1 MEPDYANPQHGWW
14 PRASDGRMVPLVVQT
29 AGDPSLLPPTIRWT
43 RLGKPISQVTLLLRL
58 TNWVA
63 SSLFA
68 PGTRD
73 IRKNPVFLLITALKF
88 IVSWP
93 VFCVLVS
100 WQEPMATFHR
110 LVYGLVNSLSV
121 PGLGVQRQL
130 LAHSGPRGLDPYTA
144 LVSADT
150 NAATGRQYL
159 DNIRMDEGLVP
170 PLPSQDQ
177 PRLTYDD
184 NERGHQGDTTASV
197 RPRYLCLVKDFDEG
211 TYETINVSEYLVE
224 NGDDIDLEF
233 VFVSYTRM
241 HFRVATDDE
250 ISGYDYPDEE
260 TREANRALARRD
272 RETLARWGMDAA
284 KRVRKKAFWLDFE
297 CVRNDD
303 GVARST
309 SSSEDVYRICDIVRA
324 AHSMIIAIGPT
335 ASEKV
340 ACLLAHEESPEYR
353 REQVTPWLRQ
363 WGSRLWTLPELLLCP
378 AEYRIRLYVV
388 GDPSEPKPMAKRNF
402 AERAWDD
409 AEAVKELV
417 NHFEGSAILTSVNL
431 IEAAL
436 RCFARRQTDQFSQ
449 GDIAYAIMGLFPSR
463 LRPQVNKE
471 DTGFQAFAKLSLAN
485 DSGAFID
492 RLICLSPPPGAPWY
506 HTQDQWGARLGD
518 IQPFLKVKDV
528 SGSDTVILDGVYGAT
543 IQWERIDPEPYGDRS
558 MGQFQ
563 NALFSFSFFCCTAVP
578 VLIMI
583 GTYVSSF
590 DHMGGMKP
598 PEGFP
603 KFPHPDWP
611 PIDRSGSLVPVKAFA
626 TIIFSAI
633 GVFALVLPVLLI
645 RSKRNTKQPFVPR
658 LIGVE
663 GFMDAGTVETYL
675 WGSSHGNL
683 RDVSLQSY
691 SDTVS
696 TPSETLPAQQAEDSF
711 SFTLI
716 DTHLLTVTHLQCN
729 TPPLAMF
736 AVSSSGTTASTEN
749 RIFVSRHILLS
760 VNIFRAYDFNR
771 RSYDLLNYKVS
782 FVVGQVFSLT
792 ILSRLPLN
800 LVFPYIF
807 VAKVFILV
815 AEATNDA
822 TLTSF
827 IPEGALD
834 GCLLSTVLVLIL
846 AWYPANELPLR
857 LLLVTVAVPKVEVI
871 WGCVAP
877 KALPFRLFVAIFHF
891 IFLVIHM
898 MIGMSQT
905 IGQPGEVSW
914 LDACQTIAQRH
925 STWLHK
931 FFDDTTRLN
940 LSRRQTLARSVARI
954 FLVFAASFLTSVLFE
969 SRDNDGRDDSSLGVT
984 YIVITVLV
992 GLVTYCMP
1000 PASYAV
1006 MVVSCLVPG
1015 IMILSRDVSHDWRN
1029 AILLLRVLVN
1039 LGLIV
1044 HPLLWSTILQSA
1056 QGWAEAAAAISL
1068 SCVGNA
1074 VGQILVQYST
1084 KTWDKAHWIAFS

>member
-1 MEPDYANPQHGWW
+1 MAPDYTNPQHEWW
-14 PRASDGRMVPLVVQT
+14 PRPSDGRMVPLVVQT
-29 AGDPSLLPPTIRWT
+29 AGDPSLLPLTTRWT

-63 SSLFA
+63 SSLFV

-73 IRKNPVFLLITALKF
+73 FRKNPVFLLITALKF

-110 LVYGLVNSLSV
+110 LVYGLVNSLSM
-121 PGLGVQRQL
+121 PGLGVQRQP
-130 LAHSGPRGLDPYTA
+130 LANGGSRRLDPRTA
-144 LVSADT
+144 LVSAGDI
-150 NAATGRQYL
+150 AATGRQYL

-177 PRLTYDD
+177 PRLTYND

-197 RPRYLCLVKDFDEG
+197 RPRYLCLVKDFDEC
-211 TYETINVSEYLVE
+211 TYETINVSEYLAE

-250 ISGYDYPDEE
+250 ISSYDYPDEE

-303 GVARST
+303 GVARSS

-335 ASEKV
+335 ASETV
-340 ACLLAHEESPEYR
+340 ACLLAHEEPPKYR

-485 DSGAFID
+485 DSGAFLD
-492 RLICLSPPPGAPWY
+492 RLICLSPPTGAPWY
-506 HTQDQWGARLGD
+506 HAEDQWGARLGD
-518 IQPFLKVKDV
+518 IQPFLKVQGI
-528 SGSDTVILDGVYGAT
+528 SGSNTVILDGVYGAT
-543 IQWERIDPEPYGDRS
+543 IQWQRIDPEPYGDRS

-583 GTYVSSF
+583 GIYVSSF
-590 DHMGGMKP
+590 DHMGGIKP

-633 GVFALVLPVLLI
+633 GVFALALPVLLI

-675 WGSSHGNL
+675 WGSNHGNL

-691 SDTVS
+691 SDTVN
-696 TPSETLPAQQAEDSF
+696 TPSETLPAQPAEDSF

-716 DTHLLTVTHLQCN
+716 DTHLLTVTHLQCS

-736 AVSSSGTTASTEN
+736 VCGQEREMHRAMLCSYDPKAQTYHRQANLRTSRRQLEGMRLMDQVSVSLAPHPTITGVAESPLPDGLQPDISNTSNHGRQSPVVERTSRRKTEFLFLV
-749 RIFVSRHILLS
+749 ICLLS
-760 VNIFRAYDFNR
+760 VNIFRPYDFNR

-782 FVVGQVFSLT
+782 FVVGQVFSLA

-834 GCLLSTVLVLIL
+834 GCLSSTVLILIL

-857 LLLVTVAVPKVEVI
+857 LLLVTVAVPKVEVL
-871 WGCVAP
+871 WGTSHVLQAP
-877 KALPFRLFVAIFHF
+877 G
-891 IFLVIHM
+891 FLRIHG
-898 MIGMSQT
+898 IT
-905 IGQPGEVSW
+905 IGGTQSFFCEFLYTLIKLFFHETNAPG
-914 LDACQTIAQRH
+914 
-925 STWLHK
+925 
-931 FFDDTTRLN
+931 
-940 LSRRQTLARSVARI
+940 
-954 FLVFAASFLTSVLFE
+954 
-969 SRDNDGRDDSSLGVT
+969 
-984 YIVITVLV
+984 
-992 GLVTYCMP
+992 
-1000 PASYAV
+1000 
-1006 MVVSCLVPG
+1006 
-1015 IMILSRDVSHDWRN
+1015 
-1029 AILLLRVLVN
+1029 
-1039 LGLIV
+1039 
-1044 HPLLWSTILQSA
+1044 
-1056 QGWAEAAAAISL
+1056 
-1068 SCVGNA
+1068 
-1074 VGQILVQYST
+1074 
-1084 KTWDKAHWIAFS
+1084 

>member
-1 MEPDYANPQHGWW
+1 M
-14 PRASDGRMVPLVVQT
+14 
-29 AGDPSLLPPTIRWT
+29 
-43 RLGKPISQVTLLLRL
+43 
-58 TNWVA
+58 
-63 SSLFA
+63 
-68 PGTRD
+68 
-73 IRKNPVFLLITALKF
+73 
-88 IVSWP
+88 
-93 VFCVLVS
+93 
-100 WQEPMATFHR
+100 
-110 LVYGLVNSLSV
+110 
-121 PGLGVQRQL
+121 PGLGVQRQP
-130 LAHSGPRGLDPYTA
+130 LANGGSRRLDPRTA
-144 LVSADT
+144 LVSAGDI
-150 NAATGRQYL
+150 AATGRQYL

-177 PRLTYDD
+177 PRLTYND

-197 RPRYLCLVKDFDEG
+197 RPRYLCLVKDFDEC
-211 TYETINVSEYLVE
+211 TYETINVSEYLAE

-250 ISGYDYPDEE
+250 ISSYDYPDEE

-303 GVARST
+303 GVARSS

-335 ASEKV
+335 ASETV
-340 ACLLAHEESPEYR
+340 ACLLAHEEPPKYR

-485 DSGAFID
+485 DSGAFLD
-492 RLICLSPPPGAPWY
+492 RLICLSPPTGAPWY
-506 HTQDQWGARLGD
+506 HAEDQWGARLGD
-518 IQPFLKVKDV
+518 IQPFLKVQGV
-528 SGSDTVILDGVYGAT
+528 SGSNTVILDGVYGAT
-543 IQWERIDPEPYGDRS
+543 IQWQRIDPEPYGDRS

-583 GTYVSSF
+583 GIYVSSF
-590 DHMGGMKP
+590 DHMGGIKP

-633 GVFALVLPVLLI
+633 GVFALALPVLLI

-675 WGSSHGNL
+675 WGSNHGNL

-691 SDTVS
+691 SDTVN
-696 TPSETLPAQQAEDSF
+696 TPSETLPAQPAEDSF

-716 DTHLLTVTHLQCN
+716 DTHLLTVTHLQCS

-736 AVSSSGTTASTEN
+736 
-749 RIFVSRHILLS
+749 LS
-760 VNIFRAYDFNR
+760 VNIFRPYDFNR

-782 FVVGQVFSLT
+782 FVVGQVFSLA

-834 GCLLSTVLVLIL
+834 GCLSSTVLILIL

-857 LLLVTVAVPKVEVI
+857 LLLVTVAVPKVEVL
-871 WGCVAP
+871 WGFVAP
-877 KALPFRLFVAIFHF
+877 KALPFPLFVAIFHF

-914 LDACQTIAQRH
+914 LDACQTIARRH
-925 STWLHK
+925 SSCSQR
-931 FFDDTTRLN
+931 FFDHTTRLD
-940 LSRRQTLARSVARI
+940 LTQRQPLARSVARI
-954 FLVFAASFLTSVLFE
+954 FLVFAVSFLTSVLFD
-969 SRDNDGRDDSSLGVT
+969 SRDNNGRDDSSLGLI
-984 YIVITVLV
+984 YIVITLLV
-992 GLVTYCMP
+992 GLVTYCKP
-1000 PASYAV
+1000 PAS
-1006 MVVSCLVPG
+1006 C
-1015 IMILSRDVSHDWRN
+1015 
-1029 AILLLRVLVN
+1029 
-1039 LGLIV
+1039 
-1044 HPLLWSTILQSA
+1044 
-1056 QGWAEAAAAISL
+1056 E
-1068 SCVGNA
+1068 
-1074 VGQILVQYST
+1074 
-1084 KTWDKAHWIAFS
+1084 